1 MSKIAFINN
10 KFIKFK
16 DAKIHIEDR
25 GLQFADS
32 VYEVVA
38 IVNKNLIDLEFHFK
52 RLRFSLKELKIDY
65 KFKDIDLTK
74 IFKKLIEENFI
85 NEGIVY
91 LQITRGVQE
100 RDHAY
105 SQNLKPTLIIYSRK
119 KVFDILKKKFKG
131 VNVITHED
139 LRWARKD
146 IKTVNLLPNVLAEN
160 LARKRKAYTAIL
172 IKNNR
177 VTEGVHSN
185 IWIVKK
191 NKILTHPSNSD
202 ILKGVTRTRLKLI
215 IKKFNLELIESSFT
229 KKQLYNADEV
239 FLTSSGSFV
248 TPIIKIDSKL
258 INKGKIGD
266 ITLKLYSLYLNTFT
280 NE

>member
-1 MSKIAFINN
+1 MPTIAFINS
-10 KFIKFK
+10 KYVKFK
-16 DAKIHIEDR
+16 DSKIHIEDR

-38 IVNKNLIDLEFHFK
+38 IVNKNLIDFKFHLK
-52 RLRFSLKELKIDY
+52 RLRFSLGELKIDY
-65 KFKDIDLTK
+65 KVQDVELTK
-74 IFKKLIEENFI
+74 IFKRLINDNLI
-85 NEGIVY
+85 IDGIIY

-100 RDHAY
+100 RDHVY
-105 SQNLKPTLIIYSRK
+105 KKNLKPTVIIYSRK
-119 KVFDILKKKFKG
+119 KKFNLSTKLKG
-131 VNVITHED
+131 VKVITHQD

-146 IKTVNLLPNVLAEN
+146 IKTVNLLPNILAEN

-172 IKNNR
+172 IKNNKI
-177 VTEGVHSN
+177 TEGVSSN

-191 NKILTHPSNSD
+191 NKILTHPSNND

-215 IKKFNLELIESSFT
+215 IDKFKLKLIENSFT

-239 FLTSSGSFV
+239 FLTSSGNFI
-248 TPIIKIDSKL
+248 TPITKIDSQL
-258 INKGKIGD
+258 INKGKIGE
-266 ITLKLYSLYLNTFT
+266 ITLKLSKLYLQSFT